1 MFVGYFFRKFKNIRI
16 NFINCIFFC
25 CRYLIKFLFK
35 LVEKFDEN
43 KMIFSNIVIVIGLN
57 FFWLE
62 GDNG

>member
-1 MFVGYFFRKFKNIRI
+1 M

-25 CRYLIKFLFK
+25 CRYLIKFLVK